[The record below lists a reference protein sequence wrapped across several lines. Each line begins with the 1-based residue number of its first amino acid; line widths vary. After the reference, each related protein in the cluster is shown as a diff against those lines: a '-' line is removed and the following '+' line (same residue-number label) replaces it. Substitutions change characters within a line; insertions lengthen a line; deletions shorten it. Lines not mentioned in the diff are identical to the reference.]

1 MKRFR
6 FKSALVALTL
16 LTSLNVSAQSPKSNS
31 FSINTGY
38 DFKLEQGGFDV
49 ISIQPEYGRYFNKQF
64 YLGAGTG
71 LLATD
76 EFSRFQIPLFI
87 RAEVGFPQKKF
98 TPYISLQ
105 GGYDINVSG
114 SCDQG
119 RINPSFGVKVPIAK
133 NTDLKVGFGYTHTF
147 HDGTGENF
155 LGFNAGFTFYTG
167 KNGGHGFA
175 KFMKSLEY
183 TAEIESYT
191 SMSSTNTISYSGK
204 DTYKNIYGVR
214 FSALAP
220 LPVENLYAGMSVG
233 FGHYTCETEYIR
245 QDNLSEDNGYLNV
258 MARVKYKAKQLAISD
273 RVYPF
278 AQVDA
283 GLDCFY
289 DAIGSVQPAVGVAI
303 EMKGDNS
310 IDISAGYATRSI
322 SPMENEGSLRIAV
335 GYTF

>member
-1 MKRFR
+1 MKKNYCKIF
-6 FKSALVALTL
+6 FTIIALITGLGA
-16 LTSLNVSAQSPKSNS
+16 SAQNANKTS

-49 ISIQPEYGRYFNKQF
+49 ISIQPEFGKHFNKQF
-64 YLGAGTG
+64 YLGAGSG

-76 EFSRFQIPLFI
+76 EFSRFQIPLFV
-87 RAEVGFPQKKF
+87 RAEVGFPQNGF
-98 TPYISLQ
+98 TPYLSLQ

-114 SCDQG
+114 SSDQG
-119 RINPSFGVKVPIAK
+119 RISPSFGVKFPIAR
-133 NTDLKVGFGYTHTF
+133 NTDLNLGFGYTHTF
-147 HDGTGENF
+147 CDGTGENF
-155 LGFNAGFTFYTG
+155 LGFKAGFTFYTG

-183 TAEIESYT
+183 NAEIESFT
-191 SMSSTNTISYSGK
+191 NMSSTRTSTYEGK
-204 DTYKNIYGVR
+204 ETYKNVYGVR

-220 LPVENLYAGMSVG
+220 LPVENLYAGMSIG
-233 FGHYTCETEYIR
+233 FGHYTCETEYSR
-245 QDNLSEDNGYLNV
+245 QGNLSDDDAYLNV

-283 GLDCFY
+283 GLDTFY
-289 DAIGSVQPAVGVAI
+289 DAIGSVQPAVGISI
-303 EMKGDNS
+303 ETTKDNS

-322 SPMENEGSLRIAV
+322 SPSENKGSLRIAV

>member
-1 MKRFR
+1 MKRFHY
-6 FKSALVALTL
+6 KSALAALAL
-16 LTSLNVSAQSPKSNS
+16 LTSLNTSAQSPKSYS
-31 FSINTGY
+31 FGAGIGY

-49 ISIQPEYGRYFNKQF
+49 ISIQPEFGKYFNKQF

-76 EFSRFQIPLFI
+76 EFSRFQIPLFV
-87 RAEVGFPQKKF
+87 RAEVGFPQKGF

-119 RINPSFGVKVPIAK
+119 RINPSFGVKFPIAK
-133 NTDLKVGFGYTHTF
+133 NTDLNLGFGYTHTF

-155 LGFNAGFTFYTG
+155 LGFKAGFTFYTG
-167 KNGGHGFA
+167 KNGGHGFS

-183 TAEIESYT
+183 TAEIETYT
-191 SMSSTNTISYSGK
+191 SMSSTYESAR
-204 DTYKNIYGVR
+204 YKHTDNNIYGVR

-220 LPVENLYAGMSVG
+220 LPVENLYAGMSLG
-233 FGHYTCETEYIR
+233 FGHYTCEEEYSR
-245 QDNLSEDNGYLNV
+245 QGNLSEDNAYINV
-258 MARVKYKAKQLAISD
+258 MARVKYKAKQLSITD
-273 RVYPF
+273 RIYPF

-283 GLDCFY
+283 GLDALY
-289 DAIGSVQPAVGVAI
+289 DAIGSIQPAVGIAI
-303 EMKGDNS
+303 ETKGDNS

-322 SPMENEGSLRIAV
+322 SPTENKGSLRIAV